1 MACDCLIIR
10 VLEST
15 WLRDNGIYLMI
26 LHLIISRK
34 IRFQKACSN
43 PSLCHDIGKPS
54 CRMTVRDNKYL
65 ILNRNVF
72 ISINK
77 MEFTLFD
84 IEQDMVINRG
94 IGWFIRGHVHRN
106 KRADIVRMYIYYNLF
121 SSWSRLSLLLWNIS
135 RDVLMITGSRQSGE
149 SRQIQHGVIGNM
161 RHNFFPICTTVKLS
175 RKYYFL
181 QHYIVRVFM

>member
-1 MACDCLIIR
+1 MSSKVCISEFKWHLSKINQRAMACDCLIIR

-43 PSLCHDIGKPS
+43 PSLCHDLGKPS
-54 CRMTVRDNKYL
+54 CGMTVWDNKHL

-77 MEFTLFD
+77 MEFTLFEID
-84 IEQDMVINRG
+84 SDMVINRG

-106 KRADIVRMYIYYNLF
+106 KRADIVRMYRPIITYLVVGHDYLYF
-121 SSWSRLSLLLWNIS
+121 SLWNIP
-135 RDVLMITGSRQSGE
+135 RDVLMITE
-149 SRQIQHGVIGNM
+149 SRQRYESRQNSTW
-161 RHNFFPICTTVKLS
+161 RHW
-175 RKYYFL
+175 
-181 QHYIVRVFM
+181 